1 MMRRLLLVDDEIN
14 VLHAL
19 RRALHRHFGRE
30 EMRIEISHDPR
41 QALVR
46 VGECAFDLIISDLR
60 MPPMSGVEFLK
71 AVKGL
76 QPDAV
81 RLMLSASTE
90 FESVVTAINDA
101 EVFRY
106 IAKPWQD
113 KDLQEVIRLA
123 LARRDQLL
131 EDRTLADEVRVER
144 GVLSAEDHEAR
155 RLEAAEP
162 GITKVKWGP
171 DGAVMLDEL

>member
-1 MMRRLLLVDDEIN
+1 MRRLLLVDDEIN

-19 RRALHRHFGRE
+19 QRALYRHFGRE
-30 EMRIEISHDPR
+30 EIRIEISVDPR
-41 QALVR
+41 EALAR
-46 VGECAFDLIISDLR
+46 VAECAFDVIISDFR

-76 QPDAV
+76 QPAAV
-81 RLMLSASTE
+81 RLMLSAATE
-90 FESVVTAINDA
+90 FDTVVTAINDA
-101 EVFRY
+101 EIFRY
-106 IAKPWQD
+106 LAKPWKD
-113 KDLQEVIRLA
+113 ADLQEVIALA

-144 GVLSAEDHEAR
+144 SMLSAEDHEAR
-155 RLEAAEP
+155 RLEIAEP

-171 DGAVMLDEL
+171 DGAVMLDEF